1 MMNELAQKNRSYRRF
16 DETRPITMAQ
26 LRQWTSNACYSA
38 SAMNAQ
44 PLRYILAADLP
55 TNQQIFPL
63 LKWAGYIRDWDG
75 PEAGERPTAYVVVLH
90 DTEVKVKP
98 EFVWCD
104 MGLAC
109 QNVLLSAIEEGYGGC
124 IVASVNRD
132 ELRAKLA
139 IDSRYEPLV
148 VVALGAPV
156 EDVRIVDIPSD
167 GSIKYYRDDAG
178 THYVPK
184 RSMDEFILA
193 AHG

>member
-26 LRQWTSNACYSA
+26 LREWTSNARHSA

-44 PLRYILAADLP
+44 PLRYILATDLP
-55 TNQQIFPL
+55 KNQQIFPL

-109 QNVLLSAIEEGYGGC
+109 QNLLLSATEDGYGGC
-124 IVASVNRD
+124 IVASVNWN
-132 ELRAKLA
+132 ELRTKLS

-156 EDVRIVDIPSD
+156 EDSRIVALPSD

-184 RSMDEFILA
+184 RSMDELILA

>member
-16 DETRPITMAQ
+16 DESSPVTMAQ
-26 LRQWTSNACYSA
+26 LREWTANARLSA

-44 PLRYILAADLP
+44 PLRYILVADP
-55 TNQQIFPL
+55 STNRKIFPL
-63 LKWAGYIRDWDG
+63 LKWAGYLGDWDG
-75 PEAGERPTAYVVVLH
+75 PEAGERPTAYVVFLH

-109 QNVLLSAIEEGYGGC
+109 QNMLLSASEGGYGGC
-124 IVASVNRD
+124 MVASVNWI
-132 ELRAKLA
+132 ELRDKLS
-139 IDSRYEPLV
+139 IDSRYEPLL

-156 EDVRIVDIPSD
+156 EDARIVDLPAD

-184 RSMDEFILA
+184 RSMDELILA
-193 AHG
+193 RR

>member
-1 MMNELAQKNRSYRRF
+1 MNELAKKNRSYRRF
-16 DETRPITMAQ
+16 DETRPITLSQ
-26 LRQWTSNACYSA
+26 LREWTAGARSSA

-44 PLRYILAADLP
+44 PLRYILATDLP

-75 PEAGERPTAYVVVLH
+75 PEDGERPTAYVVVLH

-98 EFVWCD
+98 ELVWCD

-109 QNVLLSAIEEGYGGC
+109 QNILLSATEDGYGGC
-124 IVASVNRD
+124 IVASVNWD
-132 ELRAKLA
+132 ELRTRLS

-156 EDVRIVDIPSD
+156 EDVRIVDLPDD
-167 GSIKYYRDDAG
+167 GSIKYYRDGAG

-184 RSMDEFILA
+184 RSMEELILA